1 MRHAVIALVC
11 MLFALVS
18 APAAD
23 QPNPVEAK
31 LREGLKTTMLQ
42 LREVQTEKAALEAA
56 KADLEAQVAT
66 LTEKLEKSE
75 KQAADNKAAA
85 DKRIAEQT
93 ERLVERGNAAMKL
106 ETDLAQS
113 QKAQQEAATLAAKK
127 EADRAKLASE
137 KIVLERKVAD
147 QQAKNVKMYAVGN
160 EILTRFEKF
169 SLGTAIIA
177 REPFIGLTRVKLQNL
192 MQDYGDKLAD
202 QKIKP

>member
-1 MRHAVIALVC
+1 